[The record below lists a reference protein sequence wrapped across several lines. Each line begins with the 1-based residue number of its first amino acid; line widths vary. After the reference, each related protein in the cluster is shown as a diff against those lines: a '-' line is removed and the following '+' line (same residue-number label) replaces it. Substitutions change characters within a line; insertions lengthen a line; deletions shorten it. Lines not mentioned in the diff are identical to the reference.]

1 MSQEKVLSILV
12 NLGLS
17 KLEAKVYILLAK
29 RGPTKAKDAA
39 KALNISKQRVYPILK
54 NLQSKGIVN
63 SSLEYPA
70 RFSAV
75 QFEKVL
81 DSFLKA
87 KIEQVHRIQQNRD
100 DILSD
105 WRSISIVEDDSSPA
119 KFTVIE
125 GRFHVY
131 SKIQQMIQDTR
142 EKLSFV
148 ATVPALARADQFGL
162 FDAAFNHPL
171 KSKIR
176 FRFLSELSAQ
186 NAEAMKA
193 LLQKIPKANFT
204 IEGKTPDLGL
214 KLCPRMVIRD
224 EAETMFF
231 IDPKEGEF
239 AGEQDN
245 VCLWTNCKSLVR
257 GFSTMF
263 EDLWRN
269 SMHIEKK
276 IVEIE
281 TGKPTPTMQIISD
294 ARTAHKKYHEE
305 LHAAKVEIIVTTSS
319 KGLVDHWK
327 DTHLLK
333 QLVERGVSVK
343 IMAPIV
349 GENMEAAQQL
359 LKFCEVRH
367 VPPGYLGTTIIDG
380 KQLFQFK
387 SPPSDREKPETIS
400 YFENTF
406 HTNDHEYV
414 ERTKNMLNNIWK
426 TAYVPSAVTLEAIT
440 KITESAVDPLSEL
453 ETKELDRIVGLTINQ
468 EKSLGQ
474 LTEKSLLNKIVNAQR
489 IPVKDPSKDIVR
501 LYGSAGQA
509 VIHPP
514 DNFNLPHLLFQFLHM
529 NKKSSFGAEDAIII
543 SSRLETPT
551 GYSYL
556 PAVFVTDNPES
567 VDFWKKTFK
576 GFPFEQI
583 LVKKDELL
591 LQIQHNTLLAG
602 WTIPIP
608 LSPKPYILPPSC
620 ILIEGYGNVKAIRF
634 IAYNPSGTWVINEL
648 NRFEAFVTFMHPSSK
663 YTGPGTDGYFGREYF
678 SATHPPSTS

>member
-1 MSQEKVLSILV
+1 MSQEKVLRILAS
-12 NLGLS
+12 LGLS
-17 KLEAKVYILLAK
+17 QLEAKVYILLAK

-39 KALNISKQRVYPILK
+39 KALNISKQRVYLILK
-54 NLQSKGIVN
+54 DLQSKGIVN

-75 QFEKVL
+75 QFEKML

-87 KIEQVHRIQQNRD
+87 KIEQVRRIQQTRD
-100 DILSD
+100 EILSD

-162 FDAAFNHPL
+162 FDAAFNHTL

-176 FRFLSELSAQ
+176 FRFLSELSGQ
-186 NAEAMKA
+186 NADAMRA
-193 LLQKIPKANFT
+193 LLEKIPKASFS

-239 AGEQDN
+239 AGEQDD

-257 GFSTMF
+257 GFSAMF

-269 SMHIEKK
+269 STDIEKK
-276 IVEIE
+276 IAEIE
-281 TGKPTPTMQIISD
+281 TGKPTPTMHIISD
-294 ARTAHKKYHEE
+294 AKTAHKKYHEA
-305 LHAAKVEIIVTTSS
+305 LHAAEEEIIMTTSA
-319 KGLVDHWK
+319 KGLVDYWK
-327 DTHLLK
+327 DTHLVK
-333 QLVERGVSVK
+333 QWVERGVSIK

-367 VPPGYLGTTIIDG
+367 VLPGYLGTTIIDG

-387 SPPSDREKPETIS
+387 SPLSDQEKPEAIS

-406 HTNDHEYV
+406 FTNDYEYV
-414 ERTKNMLNNIWK
+414 EKTKNMLNNIWK
-426 TAYVPSAVTLEAIT
+426 
-440 KITESAVDPLSEL
+440 
-453 ETKELDRIVGLTINQ
+453 
-468 EKSLGQ
+468 
-474 LTEKSLLNKIVNAQR
+474 
-489 IPVKDPSKDIVR
+489 
-501 LYGSAGQA
+501 
-509 VIHPP
+509 
-514 DNFNLPHLLFQFLHM
+514 
-529 NKKSSFGAEDAIII
+529 
-543 SSRLETPT
+543 
-551 GYSYL
+551 
-556 PAVFVTDNPES
+556 
-567 VDFWKKTFK
+567 
-576 GFPFEQI
+576 
-583 LVKKDELL
+583 
-591 LQIQHNTLLAG
+591 
-602 WTIPIP
+602 
-608 LSPKPYILPPSC
+608 
-620 ILIEGYGNVKAIRF
+620 
-634 IAYNPSGTWVINEL
+634 
-648 NRFEAFVTFMHPSSK
+648 
-663 YTGPGTDGYFGREYF
+663 
-678 SATHPPSTS
+678 